1 MFGSLSALVHFV
13 SGQYEDMKA
22 DLGAAVHAV
31 ARFLQ
36 VDLTE
41 AEART
46 RLGGGAGLSL
56 GDYPNLDARKGAYD

>member
-1 MFGSLSALVHFV
+1 VELEDASGQCLRNVCFTFCFGDHFV

-31 ARFLQ
+31 AKFLQ

-46 RLGGGAGLSL
+46 SL
-56 GDYPNLDARKGAYD
+56 GRRVCH

>member
-1 MFGSLSALVHFV
+1 MFAQCLLHFLLVGDHFV

-31 ARFLQ
+31 SKFLQ

-46 RLGGGAGLSL
+46 SL
-56 GDYPNLDARKGAYD
+56 GRRVCH